1 MMAILVYFNA
11 KKSKSYSIFIDS
23 EVNNLFISSLLG
35 AELIES
41 VAFKGSNPP
50 SHIQLTATES
60 EKFNNVVL

>member
-1 MMAILVYFNA
+1 
-11 KKSKSYSIFIDS
+11 
-23 EVNNLFISSLLG
+23 
-35 AELIES
+35 